1 MRDDEPEPQAPRIL
15 SSERPFRGNLINV
28 RVDTVE
34 TAGGT
39 GMREVVEHR
48 GAVLLIALDDYE
60 NVFMVRQYRHPVGRV
75 LLELP
80 AGTID
85 EGEQPEV
92 CAVRELREETGF
104 RPRSL
109 ESLGGFFLSPGYSN
123 EYIHLFLAT
132 DVEEAPLETG
142 DEEDLRALR
151 IPFDEALRAYR
162 QRRDPGREVD
172 SGASALRAT
181 AGSLSAESLVNDSA

>member
-1 MRDDEPEPQAPRIL
+1 VRDDEPEPQAPRIL
-15 SSERPFRGNLINV
+15 SSERPFKGNLINV

-39 GMREVVEHR
+39 SMREVVEHR

-60 NVFMVRQYRHPVGRV
+60 NVFMVRQYRHPVGHV

-85 EGEQPEV
+85 EGEQPEA

-132 DVEEAPLETG
+132 GVEEAPLETG

-151 IPFDEALRAYR
+151 VPFDEALRLI
-162 QRRDPGREVD
+162 D
-172 SGASALRAT
+172 SGEIRDAKSIAALLLFARRRNMA
-181 AGSLSAESLVNDSA
+181 

>member
-1 MRDDEPEPQAPRIL
+1 MRDDEPEPPAPRVL
-15 SSERPFRGNLINV
+15 SSQRPFRGNLINV

-39 GMREVVEHR
+39 GMREVVEHP
-48 GAVLLIALDDYE
+48 GAVLLIAMDDYE
-60 NVFMVRQYRHPVGRV
+60 NVFLVRQYRHPVGRV

-104 RPRSL
+104 RPRSI

-132 DVEEAPLETG
+132 GVEEAPLETG

-151 IPFDEALRAYR
+151 IPFDEALRLI
-162 QRRDPGREVD
+162 D
-172 SGASALRAT
+172 SGEIRDAKSIAALLLFARRRGIA
-181 AGSLSAESLVNDSA
+181 

>member
-1 MRDDEPEPQAPRIL
+1 M
-15 SSERPFRGNLINV
+15 

-34 TAGGT
+34 TAGGKACARLSST
-39 GMREVVEHR
+39 RAR
-48 GAVLLIALDDYE
+48 SCCIALDADD

-85 EGEQPEV
+85 EGEDPET
-92 CAVRELREETGF
+92 CAVRELREETGY

-109 ESLGGFFLSPGYSN
+109 ESLGGFFLAPGYST

-132 DVEEAPLETG
+132 DLEEAPLDTG
-142 DEEDLRALR
+142 DEEDLRSLR
-151 IPFDEALRAYR
+151 MPFDEALRRIDAGEIR
-162 QRRDPGREVD
+162 DAKSIAALLFLRRRERLARHRLSVR
-172 SGASALRAT
+172 RAT
-181 AGSLSAESLVNDSA
+181 PLSILPRVLALKRTLSYHVNRSAS

>member
-1 MRDDEPEPQAPRIL
+1 MPDDEPEPQATRVL
-15 SSERPFRGNLINV
+15 KSERPFEGHLVNV

-34 TAGGT
+34 TAAGAGV
-39 GMREVVEHR
+39 REVVEHP
-48 GAVLLIALDDYE
+48 GAVLLMALDGDD

-85 EGEQPEV
+85 EGEAPET
-92 CAVRELREETGF
+92 CAVRELREETGH
-104 RPRSL
+104 RPRSI
-109 ESLGGFFLSPGYSN
+109 ESLGGFFLSPGYST

-132 DVEEAPLETG
+132 DLEEAPLDTG

-151 IPFDEALRAYR
+151 IPFAETLRRVDAGEIRDAKSIAALLLFA
-162 QRRDPGREVD
+162 RRRGI
-172 SGASALRAT
+172 A
-181 AGSLSAESLVNDSA
+181 

>member
-1 MRDDEPEPQAPRIL
+1 MGDDEPEPQAPRIL

-39 GMREVVEHR
+39 STREVVEHR

-60 NVFMVRQYRHPVGRV
+60 NVFMVRQYRHPVGHV

-85 EGEQPEV
+85 EGEQPEAS
-92 CAVRELREETGF
+92 AVRELREETD
-104 RPRSL
+104 RKS
-109 ESLGGFFLSPGYSN
+109 
-123 EYIHLFLAT
+123 
-132 DVEEAPLETG
+132 V
-142 DEEDLRALR
+142 
-151 IPFDEALRAYR
+151 
-162 QRRDPGREVD
+162 V
-172 SGASALRAT
+172 
-181 AGSLSAESLVNDSA
+181 

>member
-1 MRDDEPEPQAPRIL
+1 LPDDTPEPQAPRVL
-15 SSERPFRGNLINV
+15 ESEHPFMGHLVNV

-34 TAGGT
+34 TAAGT
-39 GMREVVEHR
+39 GIREVIEHP
-48 GAVLLIALDDYE
+48 GAVLLIALDADD

-85 EGEQPEV
+85 EGEEPET
-92 CAVRELREETGF
+92 CAVRELREETGY
-104 RPRSL
+104 RPHTI
-109 ESLGGFFLSPGYSN
+109 ESLGGFFLSPGYST

-132 DVEEAPLETG
+132 DLEEAPLDTG

-151 IPFDEALRAYR
+151 ISFADALRRIEAGEIR
-162 QRRDPGREVD
+162 DAKSIAALLLLARRR
-172 SGASALRAT
+172 SA
-181 AGSLSAESLVNDSA
+181 